1 LIFLEVKSWV
11 VGPLS
16 EDNSGSG
23 LFVGLIGGNWKFK
36 GFEPNL
42 SPGINADLMGTSL
55 EDGFWSLRLLSELLS
70 LSPF

>member
-1 LIFLEVKSWV
+1 M

-16 EDNSGSG
+16 ENKISGSG
-23 LFVGLIGGNWKFK
+23 LFVGMIREIRNSK
-36 GFEPNL
+36 GFKTNL
-42 SPGINADLMGTSL
+42 SPGINADSMGTSL